1 MTPVSARDGAGSLSA
16 ATLAALQSPQTMG
29 MNAIEPYMT
38 PFTKMNGLAKVRG
51 CIGGGVCHVCLRVCL
66 GGGGMLGWIKQGC
79 RTLMPALYAATWFH
93 PAPLQ
98 QLHASVCA
106 PSSHPVLY
114 WYLKS

>member
-1 MTPVSARDGAGSLSA
+1 MTPVSARDGVGSLSA

-38 PFTKMNGLAKVRG
+38 PFTKMNGLAKVRRMQG
-51 CIGGGVCHVCLRVCL
+51 RGVVCACVCVC
-66 GGGGMLGWIKQGC
+66 GRGEMGWMKQGC
-79 RTLMPALYAATWFH
+79 RILMPALYAATWFH